1 MNRKKTVTM
10 QNIADKLNIS
20 KVSVS
25 KAINGKDGVGQE
37 LREKILQ
44 CVQELKYKFP
54 KTKTMLAK
62 RITVIVREI
71 YVDTTEYVTFYLNLY
86 QKLASALNPTHY
98 ICNLVTLN
106 ESKITVEEM
115 KNIHQYHDSDV
126 IVVMGNV
133 KYPYIEALEQL
144 HTPIIYLDTYYSE
157 KHRSCIVTENF
168 YSSYEITKYLIE
180 CGHKTLGF
188 VGNYTATASIQD
200 RYLGY
205 RRALMEAKFDIQE
218 KYDINDRDEDGEG
231 INILVPKDIPSA
243 YVCNCDDTAYKVIK
257 ALKKLEMSVP
267 SDVSVVG
274 FDNEIYAELSTP
286 KITTIAVDIE
296 LMVQKT
302 VGLIEM
308 KLKNSDFCNKLF
320 VPAFIIER
328 DSVINN
334 LDVTSN

>member
-1 MNRKKTVTM
+1 MSRKKTVTM
-10 QNIADKLNIS
+10 QDIADKLNIS

-37 LREKILQ
+37 LREEILR
-44 CVQELKYKFP
+44 CAQELKYKLP
-54 KTKTMLAK
+54 NTKTILPT

-86 QKLASALNPTHY
+86 QKLVSTLNPIHY
-98 ICNLVTLN
+98 ICTLFTLN
-106 ESKITVEEM
+106 ESKITPQEM
-115 KNIHQYHDSDV
+115 KNIHQHYDSAM

-144 HTPIIYLDTYYSE
+144 YTPIIYLDTYYPE

-205 RRALMEAKFDIQE
+205 RRALMECGLDIQE
-218 KYDINDRDEDGEG
+218 KYDISDRDDDGEG
-231 INILVPKDIPSA
+231 IDIVVPKDIPSA

-257 ALKKLEMSVP
+257 TLKKQGISVP
-267 SDVSVVG
+267 NDVSVVG

-296 LMVQKT
+296 LMIQKT
-302 VGLIEM
+302 VGLIEY
-308 KLKNSDFCNKLF
+308 KLKNNDFCNKLF

-328 DSVINN
+328 DSVKK
-334 LDVTSN
+334 